1 MSFAV
6 TCCSYCFISLFGIF
20 FLMEKMGF
28 PTQRRYGK
36 TYANKGKKK
45 CKVAAWRSHPALGK
59 IKFFDLSKSKRDL
72 KKSLN

>member
-6 TCCSYCFISLFGIF
+6 TYCSYCFISLFGIF

-45 CKVAAWRSHPALGK
+45 CKGMQSGSLKVTSSPWKNK
-59 IKFFDLSKSKRDL
+59 IF
-72 KKSLN
+72 